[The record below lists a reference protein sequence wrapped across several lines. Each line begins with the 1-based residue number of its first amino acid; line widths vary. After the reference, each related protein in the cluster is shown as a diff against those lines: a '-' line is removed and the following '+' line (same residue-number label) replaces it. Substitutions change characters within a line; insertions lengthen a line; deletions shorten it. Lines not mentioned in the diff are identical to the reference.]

1 MGDTIKGGLAFAD
14 PAKIN
19 PYGAKEEDLSEY
31 QQSLQDSVNALQ
43 MRYAQPNWFNVAA
56 GFLKP
61 QLGGFAASLGS
72 ASQAMGENLEK
83 QRESQLP
90 IAQMRSQLAMS
101 KIAMGQNKSV
111 ADMEKERLRVGDPLT
126 PQYVSKLVNIAP
138 DSPQA
143 KAAQAELATM
153 QKNRELES
161 SEISSRAT
169 QYGQA
174 LQEINLN
181 VANHIYK
188 TPQEYQAALAAAK
201 AAYGPKEP
209 SVVRPPNTNVIDK
222 GGAGST
228 GAVQPPEAAVQPP
241 AAGAVQPPAVAVA
254 PKIMGAQD
262 FITKSIY
269 QDESPDGKPN
279 PNSTAVGRGQM
290 TKDTREYIYKKY
302 HMNAKPEEYATNPE
316 VAASYD
322 YANLADNHVALKD
335 PTAFNHRVLWWFGQG
350 DGPKILNAKDDAKL
364 GSLGLS
370 LKENKEEPLKDQ
382 YKINRLSPDTTVG
395 DLKDQIRSQLQK
407 RGIDPNTRI
416 AFDQQS
422 ATEAAPVAVEKQ
434 PTKISW
440 SDKSYPVP
448 KPVVPE
454 DLDINAKNKYLETN
468 VKNSTEFVNNL
479 AAMANDSSTIN
490 RRTNLLKTAELVQ
503 DPLVQAWIARN
514 SPTSVSKT
522 IRDALA
528 SDSMPAF
535 VQSITRGTHGLLP
548 TDSPKMVS
556 QVQKYVQNLAQEQ
569 QYANQMQAAST
580 NKQLQLEQ
588 FSAVNPEMQPKAAMQ
603 KIAEELHKI
612 QRLSTMP
619 YLLEP
624 YAASGHTIASM
635 LNSDRVNDYNNHWSA
650 LHQALPAFANG
661 NFSNGRPELP
671 LALTHPDAYKP
682 GFNYESLKPKG
693 KQ

>member
-1 MGDTIKGGLAFAD
+1 
-14 PAKIN
+14 
-19 PYGAKEEDLSEY
+19 
-31 QQSLQDSVNALQ
+31 
-43 MRYAQPNWFNVAA
+43 
-56 GFLKP
+56 
-61 QLGGFAASLGS
+61 LGGFAASLGS
-72 ASQAMGENLEK
+72 ASEALGQNLEK

-101 KIAMGQNKSV
+101 KIAMGQNKTV
-111 ADMEKERLRVGDPLT
+111 ADMEAARLKAGDPIT
-126 PQYVSKLVNIAP
+126 PQYVSKLVNVAP

-143 KAAQAELATM
+143 KAAQAELAVM

-161 SEISSRAT
+161 SEINTRAT
-169 QYGQA
+169 QFGQA
-174 LQEINLN
+174 LREIELN
-181 VANHIYK
+181 VQNHVYK
-188 TPQEYQAALAAAK
+188 TQQEYQAALAAAK
-201 AAYGPKEP
+201 AAYGPREP
-209 SVVRPPNTNVIDK
+209 SVVRPPDTSAVDK
-222 GGAGST
+222 SGTVKAGST
-228 GAVQPPEAAVQPP
+228 QPLAVQPPVVDAKQP
-241 AAGAVQPPAVAVA
+241 ASASAVAA
-254 PKIMGAQD
+254 KTIGAQD
-262 FITKSIY
+262 FLSKAVY
-269 QDESPDGKPN
+269 PNESLSGKPN
-279 PNSTAVGRGQM
+279 PDSTAVGKGQM
-290 TKDTREYIYKKY
+290 LKGTREFIHDKY
-302 HMNAKPEEYATNPE
+302 NMAAGPEQYEKDPS
-316 VAASYD
+316 VAAAYD
-322 YANLADNHVALKD
+322 YANLGHNHALLKD
-335 PTAFNHRVLWWFGQG
+335 PTALNHRLMWWFGTG
-350 DGPKILNAKDDAKL
+350 DGPKILEADPSKKL
-364 GSLGLS
+364 SEIGLS
-370 LKENKEEPLKDQ
+370 LSPDQ
-382 YKINRLSPDTTVG
+382 YKINGLKADMPVG
-395 DLKDQIRSQLQK
+395 ALKAQMAGQLWK
-407 RGIDPNTRI
+407 SGVDPE
-416 AFDQQS
+416 AKVVFGQQNAPAPEGAPAAIS
-422 ATEAAPVAVEKQ
+422 AAEKQ

-448 KPVVPE
+448 KPAVPE
-454 DLDINAKNKYLETN
+454 DLDIEAKNEYLKTN
-468 VKNSTEFVNNL
+468 TKNSTEFVNNL

-514 SPTSVSKT
+514 SPTAVSKT

-535 VQSITRGTHGLLP
+535 VQSITRGNHGLLP

-635 LNSDRVNDYNNHWSA
+635 LNSDRVSDYNNHWSA
-650 LHQALPAFANG
+650 LHQALPAFAN
-661 NFSNGRPELP
+661 RIELP

>member
-1 MGDTIKGGLAFAD
+1 MAETIKSGLAFAD

-56 GFLKP
+56 GFFKP

-101 KIAMGQNKSV
+101 KIAMGQNKTV
-111 ADMEKERLRVGDPLT
+111 ADMEAARLKAGDPIT
-126 PQYVSKLVNIAP
+126 PQYVSKLVNVAP

-143 KAAQAELATM
+143 KAAQAELAVM

-161 SEISSRAT
+161 SEINTRAT
-169 QYGQA
+169 QFGQA
-174 LQEINLN
+174 LREIELN
-181 VANHIYK
+181 VQNHVYK
-188 TPQEYQAALAAAK
+188 TPQEYQAALATAK
-201 AAYGPKEP
+201 AAYGPREP
-209 SVVRPPNTNVIDK
+209 SVVRPPDTSAVDK
-222 GGAGST
+222 SGTAKAGAT
-228 GAVQPPEAAVQPP
+228 QPP
-241 AAGAVQPPAVAVA
+241 AVQPPAVDTQQPASAPAVA
-254 PKIMGAQD
+254 AKTIGAQD
-262 FITKSIY
+262 FLSKAVY
-269 QDESPDGKPN
+269 PNESPSGKPN
-279 PNSTAVGRGQM
+279 LDSTAVGKGQM
-290 TKDTREYIYKKY
+290 IQKTRQSIHDKYGMTAGPEQYEKDP
-302 HMNAKPEEYATNPE
+302 A
-316 VAASYD
+316 VAAAYD
-322 YANLADNHVALKD
+322 YANLGENHAILTKGD
-335 PTAFNHRVLWWFGQG
+335 PNKTPTALDHRILWAMGTG
-350 DGPKILNAKDDAKL
+350 DGPKILAADSTQKLKD
-364 GSLGLS
+364 LGLYLS
-370 LKENKEEPLKDQ
+370 TQKDGFKNNGLNPNMSVGR
-382 YKINRLSPDTTVG
+382 YKAMMQG
-395 DLKDQIRSQLQK
+395 QLWDS
-407 RGIDPNTRI
+407 GIDPE
-416 AFDQQS
+416 AKVVFGQQNAPASEGAPAAIS
-422 ATEAAPVAVEKQ
+422 AAEKQ
-434 PTKISW
+434 PAKISW

-448 KPVVPE
+448 KPAVPA
-454 DLDINAKNKYLETN
+454 DLDIEAKNEYLKTN
-468 VKNSTEFVNNL
+468 TKNSTEFVNNL

-514 SPTSVSKT
+514 SPTAVSKT

-535 VQSITRGTHGLLP
+535 VQSITRGNHGLLP

-635 LNSDRVNDYNNHWSA
+635 LNSDRVSDYNNHWSA
-650 LHQALPAFANG
+650 LHQALPAFAN
-661 NFSNGRPELP
+661 RIELP

>member
-1 MGDTIKGGLAFAD
+1 MAETIKGGLGFAD
-14 PAKIN
+14 PSKIN

-83 QRESQLP
+83 QREAQLP

-101 KIAMGQNKSV
+101 KIAMGQNKTVSE
-111 ADMEKERLRVGDPLT
+111 MEAARLKAGEPIT
-126 PQYVSKLVNIAP
+126 PQYVSKLVNVAP

-143 KAAQAELATM
+143 KAAQAELAVM

-161 SEISSRAT
+161 SEINTRAT
-169 QYGQA
+169 QFGQA
-174 LQEINLN
+174 LREIELN
-181 VANHIYK
+181 MQNHVYK
-188 TPQEYQAALAAAK
+188 TPEAYQAALAAAK

-209 SVVRPPNTNVIDK
+209 SVVRPPNTNAVDK
-222 GGAGST
+222 GGAAVDTQQPAPAGAAGTTPPPAPTAT
-228 GAVQPPEAAVQPP
+228 GAAAGDTLVPKLMPAPGFNPKDVGRAEIYNQEFAKLYPKVLAGTNPRDRIDLESLVREAATLKLFPSTEGVSPTTI
-241 AAGAVQPPAVAVA
+241 AAAA
-254 PKIMGAQD
+254 P
-262 FITKSIY
+262 S
-269 QDESPDGKPN
+269 
-279 PNSTAVGRGQM
+279 
-290 TKDTREYIYKKY
+290 
-302 HMNAKPEEYATNPE
+302 ATG
-316 VAASYD
+316 
-322 YANLADNHVALKD
+322 
-335 PTAFNHRVLWWFGQG
+335 T
-350 DGPKILNAKDDAKL
+350 
-364 GSLGLS
+364 
-370 LKENKEEPLKDQ
+370 
-382 YKINRLSPDTTVG
+382 
-395 DLKDQIRSQLQK
+395 
-407 RGIDPNTRI
+407 
-416 AFDQQS
+416 S
-422 ATEAAPVAVEKQ
+422 ATETQPVKL
-434 PTKISW
+434 SW
-440 SDKSYPVP
+440 SDKSYPVA
-448 KPVVPE
+448 KPAVPA
-454 DLDINAKNKYLETN
+454 DLDIEAKNEYLKTN
-468 VKNSTEFVNNL
+468 TKNSTEYVNNL
-479 AAMANDSSTIN
+479 AALANDSSTIN
-490 RRTNLLKTAELVQ
+490 RRANLLKTAELVQ

-514 SPTSVSKT
+514 SPTAVSKT

-535 VQSITRGTHGLLP
+535 VKSIVQGTHGLLP
-548 TDSPKMVS
+548 TDSPKMVA

-569 QYANQMQAAST
+569 QYANQMQQAQT

-624 YAASGHTIASM
+624 YAVSGHTITSM
-635 LNSDRVNDYNNHWSA
+635 LNSDRLSDYNNHWNA
-650 LHQALPAFANG
+650 LHRALPDFAN
-661 NFSNGRPELP
+661 RMELP

-682 GFNYESLKPKG
+682 GFNYESLKPKR